1 MNLITTGLIP
11 TSLTIARFYRSH
23 APRRDAR
30 AAPPLELKRSALPA
44 AVAPDGSFEGYA
56 ALFGRVDL
64 GRDLILPG
72 AFSRSLAERGA
83 GGVRMLF
90 QHDPAEPIGVWTQIR
105 EDAKGLLVRGRLTPE
120 VARARE
126 VLALMRAGALDGLS
140 IGFRAVE
147 GRTDPRSRVRRLSRI
162 DLWEVSVVT
171 FPMQPDARIGA
182 VKRADLV
189 RAIRDGA
196 RRLRPRIPR
205 HAVIPAGAL

>member
-1 MNLITTGLIP
+1 MSSFRIDA
-11 TSLTIARFYRSH
+11 ARR
-23 APRRDAR
+23 APAL
-30 AAPPLELKRSALPA
+30 APPEVKARPA
-44 AVAPDGSFEGYA
+44 ALAQIEADGSFEGYA

-64 GRDLILPG
+64 GRDLILHG

-90 QHDPAEPIGVWTQIR
+90 QHDPAEPIGVWTEIR
-105 EDAKGLLVRGRLTPE
+105 EDATGLFVRGRLMSD

-126 VLALMRAGALDGLS
+126 VLALMRAGAIDGLS

-171 FPMQPDARIGA
+171 FPMQPDARIDA
-182 VKRADLV
+182 VKRLGGSNTPLV
-189 RAIRDGA
+189 AAIRRGA
-196 RRLRPRIPR
+196 RRLR
-205 HAVIPAGAL
+205 ALGALPTPGSLSPLKG